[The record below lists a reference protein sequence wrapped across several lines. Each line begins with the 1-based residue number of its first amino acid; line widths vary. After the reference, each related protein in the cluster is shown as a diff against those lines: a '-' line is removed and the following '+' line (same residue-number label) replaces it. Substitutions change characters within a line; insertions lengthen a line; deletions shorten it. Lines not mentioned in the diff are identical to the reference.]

1 MRSTKPTVILV
12 LLVFAVTINY
22 IDRGSLSVA
31 KPNVGEEFG
40 LDDVQMSWLFSA
52 FSASYAICHLAAGW
66 LVDRYSV
73 KWVYAFGFL
82 IWSLA
87 TVGMGLANGLVS
99 LLILRVL
106 LGAGESVAFPAT
118 SRVIVDNFNEQQRGL
133 ANALIDAG
141 TKVGPA
147 LSTLVGGLVLAR
159 YGWRA
164 LFIIV
169 GVASLFWLIPW
180 LLAVP
185 SEKHTA
191 QQKHGTRPDATP
203 MKEILKRPEL
213 WGTSLGFFCLGYAWY
228 FVVFWLPSYLR
239 EGRGFTTE
247 EMAVY
252 GSLPF
257 WAMAATSLTGGWI
270 SDRWISAGATPTKVR
285 RSFLFGGLLLCA
297 AFMWSITLATG
308 SVMCIVLLI
317 AACASL
323 GLYTSNVWAV
333 TQTLAGPTASGQWT
347 GVQNFVGNLG
357 GVVSP
362 LVTGWIVK
370 TTHSYTNAFIVSSI
384 VLLAGVATYL
394 LFVPRVQPIQWSK
407 S

>member
-1 MRSTKPTVILV
+1 M
-12 LLVFAVTINY
+12 
-22 IDRGSLSVA
+22 
-31 KPNVGEEFG
+31 
-40 LDDVQMSWLFSA
+40 
-52 FSASYAICHLAAGW
+52 
-66 LVDRYSV
+66 
-73 KWVYAFGFL
+73 
-82 IWSLA
+82 
-87 TVGMGLANGLVS
+87 
-99 LLILRVL
+99 
-106 LGAGESVAFPAT
+106 
-118 SRVIVDNFNEQQRGL
+118 
-133 ANALIDAG
+133 
-141 TKVGPA
+141 
-147 LSTLVGGLVLAR
+147 
-159 YGWRA
+159 
-164 LFIIV
+164 
-169 GVASLFWLIPW
+169 
-180 LLAVP
+180 VP
-185 SEKHTA
+185 SEKHAA
-191 QQKHGTRPDATP
+191 QQKRGTRPDATP
-203 MKEILKRPEL
+203 MKEILKRREL

-228 FVVFWLPSYLR
+228 FVVYWLPSYLR

-257 WAMAATSLTGGWI
+257 WAMAATSLTGGWL
-270 SDRWISAGATPTKVR
+270 SDRWISAGATPTRVR

-297 AFMWSITLATG
+297 GFMWSITLATG

-370 TTHSYTNAFIVSSI
+370 TTHSYTNAFIISSI
-384 VLLAGVATYL
+384 VLLAGVGTYL

>member
-1 MRSTKPTVILV
+1 MRSSKPAVILV

-31 KPNVGEEFG
+31 KTNVGEEFK
-40 LDDVQMSWLFSA
+40 LDDVKMGWLFSA

-141 TKVGPA
+141 TKIGPA
-147 LSTLVGGLVLAR
+147 LSTLVGGLVLAH

-164 LFIIV
+164 LFIVV
-169 GVASLFWLIPW
+169 GVGSLVWLVPW

-185 SEKHTA
+185 SEKHA
-191 QQKHGTRPDATP
+191 SHQANAKRADATP
-203 MKEILKRPEL
+203 MKDILKRPEL

-228 FVVFWLPSYLR
+228 FVVYWLPSYLR

-257 WAMAATSLTGGWI
+257 WAMAATSLTGGWM

-285 RSFLFGGLLLCA
+285 RTFLFGGLLLCA
-297 AFMWSITLATG
+297 LFMWSITLAAG

-370 TTHSYTNAFIVSSI
+370 STGSYTNAFIISSI
-384 VLLAGVATYL
+384 VLLAGVGAYL
-394 LFVPRVQPIQWSK
+394 TLVPRVQPIQWSK